1 MRYLCPPVQSSL
13 IRPEKAESAP
23 DTAVKAVSFC
33 GFSAVT
39 GLLSAFSFALTVGAG
54 AVLSSEVKAQEPY
67 IQGALGYGLV
77 DSFEQKQGGE
87 MTTISNDSMPPA
99 LGVEA
104 GLDGLGNMG
113 KLRAGVSYQSFDAG
127 FSDPDNDGAVSDSEI
142 ELLGANIYYHMGET
156 MAAGGMLQPYVGAG
170 LVWVTP
176 EDFDTEMTYALH
188 AGADMPYTDTV
199 SLGAKYS
206 YLMGTDFSGGED
218 LSVSSENMHLFSA
231 TMTYKF
237 KGGIQQAMQPRTNMQ
252 SNQGMRTQSTMRNMG
267 GMNMGGMNRNNMNM
281 RGSTYGRTRY

>member
-1 MRYLCPPVQSSL
+1 MRCLCPPVQPGL
-13 IRPEKAESAP
+13 IGPQKAENAP
-23 DTAVKAVSFC
+23 DTAIKAALF
-33 GFSAVT
+33 GQFSAVT
-39 GLLSAFSFALTVGAG
+39 GFLSASFFAIAVGAG
-54 AVLSSEVKAQEPY
+54 AILSGEAQADEPY

-77 DSFEQKQGGE
+77 DSFEQSQGGT

-99 LGVEA
+99 IGFEA

-127 FSDPDNDGAVSDSEI
+127 FSDPDGDGVASDSEI
-142 ELLGANIYYHMGET
+142 ELLGANMYYHLGET

-176 EDFDTEMTYALH
+176 ENFDTEMTYALH
-188 AGADMPYTDTV
+188 AGADMPYTDTL

-206 YLMGTDFSGGED
+206 YVMGTDFSSGDD

-237 KGGIQQAMQPRTNMQ
+237 KGGMQQQAMQPRANMQ
-252 SNQGMRTQSTMRNMG
+252 SNQGMRPQSTMR
-267 GMNMGGMNRNNMNM
+267 NMGGMNRNNMNM
-281 RGSTYGRTRY
+281 RGSTYGRTGYRAN

>member
-13 IRPEKAESAP
+13 VRPEKAENAP
-23 DTAVKAVSFC
+23 DTAIKAASFC
-33 GFSAVT
+33 GLSGVT
-39 GLLSAFSFALTVGAG
+39 RVLGASLLTLTVGAG
-54 AVLSSEVKAQEPY
+54 AILSSETQADEPY

-77 DSFEQKQGGE
+77 DSFEQSQGGT

-99 LGVEA
+99 MGFEA

-113 KLRAGVSYQSFDAG
+113 KIRAGVSYQSFDAG
-127 FSDPDNDGAVSDSEI
+127 FSDPDGDGTVSDSEI
-142 ELLGANIYYHMGET
+142 ELLGANMYYHMGET

-176 EDFDTEMTYALH
+176 ENFDTEMTYALH

-206 YLMGTDFSGGED
+206 YLIGTDFSSGDD

-237 KGGIQQAMQPRTNMQ
+237 KGGIQQQAMQPRANIQ
-252 SNQGMRTQSTMRNMG
+252 SNQGMRPQSTMR
-267 GMNMGGMNRNNMNM
+267 NMGGMNRNNMNM
-281 RGSTYGRTRY
+281 RGSTYGRTGYRAN